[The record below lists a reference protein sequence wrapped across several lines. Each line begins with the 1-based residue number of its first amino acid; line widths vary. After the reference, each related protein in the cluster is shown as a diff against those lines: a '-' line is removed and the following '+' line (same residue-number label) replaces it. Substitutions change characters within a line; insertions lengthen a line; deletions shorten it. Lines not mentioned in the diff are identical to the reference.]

1 MGECGPGENGTMD
14 TLIFIIRTGL
24 ILTGVAVWVFVLAI
38 MGGFMAHLVRT
49 WKGWETVS
57 NWWFMATGGK

>member
-1 MGECGPGENGTMD
+1 MD
-14 TLIFIIRTGL
+14 ALIFIIRTGL

-57 NWWFMATGGK
+57 SWWFMATGGK